1 MDRGWNVFG
10 LKPVFGL
17 KSVVSWLKLIDF
29 TQEVAWLVLMNFI
42 NKLSKTTGINSYKLK
57 CGLVAGWQSLALEQI
72 SVNCRDEC
80 VNRRSRWMKNNNN
93 ATTITIKTET
103 ITITHTTAAGTAT
116 KATIKKQQQQQNQ

>member
-1 MDRGWNVFG
+1 
-10 LKPVFGL
+10 
-17 KSVVSWLKLIDF
+17 
-29 TQEVAWLVLMNFI
+29 MNFI

-93 ATTITIKTET
+93 NNATTITITTAT
-103 ITITHTTAAGTAT
+103 ISITKTTAAGTAT
-116 KATIKKQQQQQNQ
+116 KATTNKQQQETNDNDNDNAT